1 MFAEE
6 DFILPNTLGAMAK
19 KFYVQTA
26 KSLRQD
32 DWFIKQGST
41 VTGVK
46 VIAQGKKIREI
57 KRLIE
62 MYTLPDG
69 NRTDIEDWYKVRGT
83 ATVTNGIVTYVNCEI
98 HWYQCKDIGKVEFK
112 VKVWGDKVE
121 N

>member
-1 MFAEE
+1 MCLAE
-6 DFILPNTLGAMAK
+6 DFILPGTLSAMAK
-19 KFYVQTA
+19 KFYVKTA

-46 VIAQGKKIREI
+46 VIAQGSKIREVQ
-57 KRLIE
+57 RLVDRYI
-62 MYTLPDG
+62 LPD
-69 NRTDIEDWYKVRGT
+69 NAKTNVEDWYKVRGN
-83 ATVTNGIVTYVNCEI
+83 ATVTNGAVTYVNCEI

-121 N
+121 S